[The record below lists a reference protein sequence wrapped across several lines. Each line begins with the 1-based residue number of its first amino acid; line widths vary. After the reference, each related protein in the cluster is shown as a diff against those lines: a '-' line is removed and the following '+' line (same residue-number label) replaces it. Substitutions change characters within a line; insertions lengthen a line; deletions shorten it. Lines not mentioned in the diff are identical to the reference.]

1 MPHFVIECTENI
13 LKLQSADTIML
24 EVHDTAESTGLFRPG
39 DIKVRIRPYSIYSV
53 DKSKNDFIHVF
64 GNIMQ
69 GRTEE
74 QRKNLSTL
82 IITKLKSLFPD
93 VPVISMNVSEFEKS
107 TYTNKSMV

>member
-1 MPHFVIECTENI
+1 MPHFVIECSENVI
-13 LKLQSADTIML
+13 NIQSADVIMR
-24 EVHDTAESTGLFRPG
+24 EVHDIVESTGLFRPG
-39 DIKVRIRPYSIYSV
+39 DIKVRIKPYAIYSV
-53 DKSKNDFIHVF
+53 DKTKNDFIHVF

-107 TYTNKSMV
+107 TYTNRSMI